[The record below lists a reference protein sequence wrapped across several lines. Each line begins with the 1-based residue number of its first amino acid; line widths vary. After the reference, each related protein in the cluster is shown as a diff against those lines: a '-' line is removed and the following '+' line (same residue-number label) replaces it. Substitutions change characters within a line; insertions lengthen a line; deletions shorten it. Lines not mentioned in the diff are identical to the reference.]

1 MLEKLRQDWKNNRVA
16 LLIVLAVVV
25 VATLLGKG
33 VCYFRN
39 ITGIPC
45 PGCGMTRS
53 FLYILQGEF
62 AKAWHMHPFAYGWIV
77 LAVIFFVD
85 RYVIRKKEV
94 LWHVALIVLC
104 VGMLVFYVYRLLTGS
119 LSAVWV

>member
-1 MLEKLRQDWKNNRVA
+1 MFERLKKDWKDNRVG
-16 LLIVLAVVV
+16 LLIVVGVVI
-25 VATLLGKG
+25 VATVLGRG

-39 ITGIPC
+39 ITGLPC

-62 AKAWHMHPFAYGWIV
+62 VQAWEMHPFAYGWIV
-77 LAVIFFVD
+77 FAGIFFVD
-85 RYVIRKKEV
+85 RYVIGKKEV

-104 VGMLVFYVYRLLTGS
+104 IGMLVFYVYRLFTGG
-119 LSAVWV
+119 LGAI